1 MKYLWKVRLVLTA
14 LLLCKGWWMSF
25 LERFFHATLFE
36 ATVVLLS
43 VFALYFFTEES
54 VSVLFGSMMLVSL
67 TAMLWNMIFNY
78 FLDKIFTG
86 PWEKRG
92 VIFRA
97 LHAISFEVGL
107 LVFTVPII
115 AYFLKVDWVT
125 AFMMDFSLT
134 VMITIYTFIFNWVYD
149 HARLLFIKRE

>member
-1 MKYLWKVRLVLTA
+1 
-14 LLLCKGWWMSF
+14 MSF

-86 PWEKRG
+86 P
-92 VIFRA
+92 
-97 LHAISFEVGL
+97 
-107 LVFTVPII
+107 
-115 AYFLKVDWVT
+115 
-125 AFMMDFSLT
+125 
-134 VMITIYTFIFNWVYD
+134 
-149 HARLLFIKRE
+149 